1 MSDEEVIRR
10 RLVIDGDGTGDDRRL
25 NVLLK
30 NLIKWANY
38 TDESSPEH
46 QQLYD
51 RMLGQI
57 SQCEFALR
65 RSQLLS
71 KTNKNQLQNY
81 QKLQKKLE
89 KQISDVKN
97 AIEVSKHNLSQAKI
111 LKQNRMMYD
120 LLAQS
125 IKQQPARKDTDKR
138 LAELKAELNSLHDQR
153 RNLEQKLE
161 MRRKQF
167 HVLVSSANQLRSML
181 EETADD
187 DTMNTSLDD
196 IANSPGPEPMSE

>member
-51 RMLGQI
+51 RMLAQI
-57 SQCEFALR
+57 SQCEFAVR

-97 AIEVSKHNLSQAKI
+97 TIEVSKQNLAQAKI

-125 IKQQPARKDTDKR
+125 IKQQPARRDTDKR
-138 LAELKAELNSLHDQR
+138 LAELKSELNSLHDQR

-167 HVLVSSANQLRSML
+167 HVLVSSANQLHCML
-181 EETADD
+181 EDTTEDD
-187 DTMNTSLDD
+187 AMNTSLDD
-196 IANSPGPEPMSE
+196 ITNSPGPEPMSE

>member
-10 RLVIDGDGTGDDRRL
+10 RLLIDGDGTGDDRRL

-38 TDESSPEH
+38 SEASSTEH
-46 QQLYD
+46 QLLYD
-51 RMLGQI
+51 RMLVQI
-57 SQCEFALR
+57 SQCELAVK

-71 KTNKNQLQNY
+71 RNSQNQLQNY

-97 AIEVSKHNLSQAKI
+97 TIEISKQNLAQAKV

-120 LLAQS
+120 LLACS

-138 LAELKAELNSLHDQR
+138 LADLKAELNSLRDQKR
-153 RNLEQKLE
+153 SLEQKLE
-161 MRRKQF
+161 IRRKQF

-181 EETADD
+181 EDVVDD
-187 DTMNTSLDD
+187 DSINTSLDD
-196 IANSPGPEPMSE
+196 ITNSPEPMSE